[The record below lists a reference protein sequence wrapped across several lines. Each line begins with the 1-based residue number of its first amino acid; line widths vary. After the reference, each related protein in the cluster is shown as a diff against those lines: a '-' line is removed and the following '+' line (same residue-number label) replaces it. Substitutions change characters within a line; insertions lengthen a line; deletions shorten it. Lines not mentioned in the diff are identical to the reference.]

1 MQKELTR
8 SDHMGMRVADVADI
22 VDAVEVLLAELIVHV
37 LPLGPDELDR
47 VRTVKEL
54 ATLSHVLLP
63 EADGFRQWDLLG
75 GGDHGPTMRIL
86 RHCVAKFKSCDGN

>member
-1 MQKELTR
+1 
-8 SDHMGMRVADVADI
+8 MGMRVTDVADI
-22 VDAVEVLLAELIVHV
+22 VDAVEVLVAELVVHV
-37 LPLGPDELDR
+37 LSLGPDKLDGIR
-47 VRTVKEL
+47 PVEEL

-86 RHCVAKFKSCDGN
+86 RHCVPKLKSCDGN